1 MLKLSSRLDRTEL
14 AATFAMA
21 ARARALRAAGKD
33 VISLSLGEPDFPT
46 PPHVVEAAHAA
57 ALRGETKYPPL
68 GGTEALK
75 AAVVEKYLRDQN
87 LAVSPD
93 NVLVTNG
100 GKQGIFNILAAVLDE
115 GDEVI
120 IPAPAWAGYEQTVNF
135 CGGRAVFLDCP
146 AAKDFVLQP
155 EALDAAITRRTRLL
169 LLNYPNNPTGAAIDA
184 AGLEAIAAV
193 LRRHPDVWVL
203 SDDIYEKLLFDGR
216 IYVTLAAVAPDLADR
231 VVTLTGVS
239 KSYAMTGW
247 RIGFCAGPAAL
258 MKAAAVVQA
267 TATSGVSTIGQAAA
281 LAALTGPQ
289 VFLADRAVAYQARR
303 DVVVAAL
310 RAIPGMV
317 CHLPAG
323 AFYVFPDISAFLG
336 RHTAAGIVMT
346 DDAAFATALLEDAY
360 VAVVP
365 GSAFAAPG
373 FVRISTATDAQT
385 LARACARIAAF
396 CAGFSETSRPID
408 A

>member
-1 MLKLSSRLDRTEL
+1 MRKLSSRLDRTEL

-46 PPHVVEAAHAA
+46 PAHVVEAAHEA
-57 ALRGETKYPPL
+57 ALRGDTKYPPL
-68 GGTEALK
+68 GGTAALK
-75 AAVVEKYLRDQN
+75 AAVVKKYFLDQK
-87 LAVSPD
+87 LVVEPE

-100 GKQGIFNILAAVLDE
+100 GKQGIFNILMAVLDD

-120 IPAPAWAGYEQTVNF
+120 IPSPAWAGYEQAVNF
-135 CGGRAVFLDCP
+135 AGGRTVFVDCP
-146 AAKDFVLQP
+146 AAKNFVLQA
-155 EALDAAITRRTRLL
+155 EDLDAAITPRTRLL

-184 AGLEAIAAV
+184 AGLRAIADV

-216 IYVTLAAVAPDLADR
+216 EYVTLAAVAPDLADR

-267 TATSGVSTIGQAAA
+267 TATSGVSTVGQAAA
-281 LAALTGPQ
+281 LAALEGPQ
-289 VFLADRAVAYQARR
+289 GFLVERAAAYQARR
-303 DVVVAAL
+303 DLVVAML

-317 CHLPAG
+317 CHEPAG
-323 AFYVFPDISAFLG
+323 AFYVFPDVSAFFG
-336 RHTAAGIVMT
+336 RRMAGGQVIA
-346 DDAAFATALLEDAY
+346 DDAGFATALMETAH
-360 VAVVP
+360 VAVVQ

-373 FVRISTATDAQT
+373 FVRISTATDEAT
-385 LARACARIAAF
+385 LTAACGRIAEF
-396 CAGFSETSRPID
+396 CAGL